1 MPRRRLPEKC
11 VRLPEKCVS
20 RFFVITPLITPWRS
34 HSASVFSRRPR
45 AGPRSHRGLA
55 GRSRAPA
62 SGPSPSAATV
72 RLHRRPTLILRS
84 PRKLTSTAT
93 LTRLSRPST
102 RTSSLAS
109 QTHIEGFSDDAT
121 LLGLENP
128 TLLDVRGI
136 EGPGEVGENPSPQG
150 AVNATWDTL
159 NMGFVDPA
167 KLPADKNAPVV
178 VF

>member
-1 MPRRRLPEKC
+1 
-11 VRLPEKCVS
+11 
-20 RFFVITPLITPWRS
+20 
-34 HSASVFSRRPR
+34 
-45 AGPRSHRGLA
+45 
-55 GRSRAPA
+55 
-62 SGPSPSAATV
+62 V

-109 QTHIEGFSDDAT
+109 QTHTEGFSDDAT

-167 KLPADKNAPVV
+167 QLPADKNAPVV